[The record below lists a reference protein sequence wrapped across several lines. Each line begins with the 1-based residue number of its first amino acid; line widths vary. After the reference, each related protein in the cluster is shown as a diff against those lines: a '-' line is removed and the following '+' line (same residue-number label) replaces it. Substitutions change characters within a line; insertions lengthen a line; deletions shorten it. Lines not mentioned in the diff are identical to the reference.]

1 MNELP
6 IIQKTYDLV
15 KWYIPIITRFPR
27 VHKFTLGDRLMTALY
42 ELLEGLI
49 IARYAQNKLQLLQQL
64 NGKLDIIR
72 HQTRLLHDLNIIDI
86 QRYEYIGKQVT
97 EIGNELGGWIKQQPP
112 PQQQKPQQ
120 QPRPT
125 PPHKKELAHTPS

>member
-15 KWYIPIITRFPR
+15 RWYIPIINRFPR
-27 VHKFTLGDRLMTALY
+27 VHKFTLGDRLINGLY

-49 IARYAQNKLQLLQQL
+49 VARYANNKLQLLQQL

-72 HQTRLLHDLNIIDI
+72 HQTRLLRDLNIIDVK
-86 QRYEYIGKQVT
+86 RYEHTGKLIT
-97 EIGNELGGWIKQQPP
+97 EIGNELGGWIKQQR
-112 PQQQKPQQ
+112 QQNKPVFHNNN
-120 QPRPT
+120 QPVSANT
-125 PPHKKELAHTPS
+125 